1 MRSLS
6 IPESGSYRTVNCKVQ
21 ETLWLAPLR

>member
-1 MRSLS
+1 MKFLS
-6 IPESGSYRTVNCKVQ
+6 IAESGSYRTVNCKFQ